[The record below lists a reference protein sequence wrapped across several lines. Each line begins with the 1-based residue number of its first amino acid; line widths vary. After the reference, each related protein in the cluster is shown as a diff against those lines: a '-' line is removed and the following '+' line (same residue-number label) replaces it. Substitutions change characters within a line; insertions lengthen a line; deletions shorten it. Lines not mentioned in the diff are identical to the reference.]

1 MKCPRCGVEMNQE
14 EKDTS
19 SGRDVRTYYCGRC
32 RESHVVD
39 NGEALWKVM
48 SEGRNTDPSR

>member
-1 MKCPRCGVEMNQE
+1 MTCPRCGQEMHQE

-19 SGRDVRTYYCGRC
+19 SGRDMRTYYCGHC

-39 NGEALWKVM
+39 AGEALWKVL
-48 SEGRNTDPSR
+48 SEASQTKK

>member
-1 MKCPRCGVEMNQE
+1 MKCPRCGIEMNQE

-19 SGRDVRTYYCGRC
+19 SGRDLRTYYCGRC

-39 NGEALWKVM
+39 HGEALWKVM
-48 SEGRNTDPSR
+48 SEGRNSERPT